1 MTFLAPLTVLQYF
14 WQASASG
21 KCGTIVPIFWSGMQ
35 KPVLQVPYPPRLRGS
50 RYCCPLHSRWPR
62 SPALGKGW
70 STGCHFWKQF
80 GKSSQ
85 VFSKHT
91 NNHVTSGICLMTSK
105 FIALQ
110 TQLCT
115 HGTKCLS
122 VTTKLPG
129 YWLLHLPNMWDAE
142 FLGWHP
148 SPHELKIYLIN

>member
-1 MTFLAPLTVLQYF
+1 MHSKSRSLPQTWFINVLVYLGFFHCESKLWFRFQLV
-14 WQASASG
+14 
-21 KCGTIVPIFWSGMQ
+21 CT
-35 KPVLQVPYPPRLRGS
+35 YPPRLRGS